1 MMYSY
6 ISHTQT
12 FTNSQTSYWLMS
24 TNGGSGRYRL
34 TTITSIYT
42 IAGGNSR
49 CRHEGRQQQYMF
61 TERAHTLLL
70 FVIDNI
76 VFVVDITLFVTAVRS
91 GLDECIV
98 FIKEFCSFLLDIVA
112 LCICY

>member
-1 MMYSY
+1 MVLVATGSL
-6 ISHTQT
+6 Q
-12 FTNSQTSYWLMS
+12 SQAYTLSQVEIHNADTKVGSSS
-24 TNGGSGRYRL
+24 T
-34 TTITSIYT
+34 
-42 IAGGNSR
+42 
-49 CRHEGRQQQYMF
+49 YMF

-76 VFVVDITLFVTAVRS
+76 VFVFDITLFVTAVRS

-98 FIKEFCSFLLDIVA
+98 FFKEFCSFLLDIVA